1 MRYLGVRTM
10 VVATQSSSVSLAKIF
25 LESAN
30 WGLPHAVCEFLGV
43 FFALGS
49 DEAARSAPLTS

>member
-30 WGLPHAVCEFLGV
+30 WGLPHAVQLDRVVRPPDVDKE
-43 FFALGS
+43 
-49 DEAARSAPLTS
+49 